1 LWPPTSADEGLY
13 LERHNRCKQLIANVS
28 AKKGIAVKFT
38 SFYPTKFS
46 SRLFIMTCV
55 AGLIPVMIFLVILK
69 LYGGQFRTEITD
81 TIQQGYK
88 EEWRHSE
95 LVLREQLESSI
106 RQKSADVALQLD
118 LVLQTV
124 PWMTLKELQ
133 KDTHFRD
140 IAVQPVGQT
149 GYTFLFGANSAILRF
164 HPNRK
169 YENRSLKRFARELP
183 AFWSVMRVSLGGKQ
197 QAAGYY
203 EWKET
208 TGDIRH
214 KYMVITRLNQPTSD
228 GAYLSVAATAYLDEF
243 TVPLKKAQG
252 LHAST
257 LEYLTL
263 TINRLME
270 SFRVV
275 GFLFMGL
282 GILAI
287 SLLAAGIGMYF
298 SRSIVQLREAT
309 RRINEGDFGV
319 RVKASMSGEV
329 GTLTEDFNRMVAQLS
344 ETTVSKQ
351 LLEKSEERLKET
363 NAELLREINVRR
375 RAEEAL
381 AGEKERLAVTLSSI
395 GEGVI
400 SADSEG
406 AIVLMNPAAERLTG
420 WSAPEAIG
428 KNISLVLTTIDE
440 TTRKRCADLV
450 ETVIKAGATIDSVD
464 QKILVTRSGAERIVA
479 DSAAPIY
486 ERDGTLLG
494 VVIAFRDMTEKRKL
508 EEELLKVK
516 KLESIGLLAG
526 GIAHDFNN
534 LLAVILGNI
543 SFGKMLLGGQERIVE
558 RLTEAEKACQRAKE
572 LTGQLLTFSK
582 GGEPVRRVMLL
593 PELIIETVSLS
604 LSGSNVKCSY
614 EMQENLTAVEIDETQ
629 IRQVI
634 HNLAVN
640 AHEAMPSGGNLRVR
654 AENVTVNSAFGLPL
668 KEGVYIRIS
677 VEDEGIGIPEEDL
690 QRLFDPYFTTKEMG
704 SQKGMGLGLTIC
716 YSIVKNHEGFMTVT
730 SKVGEGTTF
739 DVYLPAFQGMLLEA
753 GPAIE
758 NVILGKGKILYM
770 DDEDSV
776 RDIAG
781 EILTF
786 IGYSVQFARDG
797 EEAVALYKQ
806 AMETSEPFSAVIMDL
821 TIPGGMGG
829 KEAVKK
835 LTEIDPE
842 VKAIV
847 TSGYSN
853 DPIVHEYLNHGFAG
867 VILKPYN
874 VSELGRV
881 VGQIV
886 EPKSSSEQHT

>member
-1 LWPPTSADEGLY
+1 M
-13 LERHNRCKQLIANVS
+13 
-28 AKKGIAVKFT
+28 
-38 SFYPTKFS
+38 
-46 SRLFIMTCV
+46 MTCV
-55 AGLIPVMIFLVILK
+55 AGLIPVLIFLVILK
-69 LYGGQFRTEITD
+69 LYGGQFRSEITD

-88 EEWRHSE
+88 EEWKHSE

-124 PWMTLKELQ
+124 PWMTLKDLQ
-133 KDTHFRD
+133 QDIHFRE

-149 GYTFLFGANSAILRF
+149 GYTFLFGANSGTVWF

-169 YENRSLKRFARELP
+169 LESRSLRKLAQDLP
-183 AFWSVMRVSLGGKQ
+183 AFWSVMRASLSGRR

-203 EWKET
+203 EWRET
-208 TGDIRH
+208 SGDIRQ
-214 KYMVITRLNQPTSD
+214 KYMVITRLRQPTSD
-228 GAYLSVAATAYLDEF
+228 GLYLSVGATAYLDEF

-252 LHAST
+252 LHIST

-287 SLLAAGIGMYF
+287 SLLAAGMGMYF

-309 RRINEGDFGV
+309 RRVNEGDFGV
-319 RVKASMSGEV
+319 RVNSSMSGEV

-363 NAELLREINVRR
+363 NAELLREVNVRR

-420 WSAPEAIG
+420 WRAADAIG
-428 KNISLVLTTIDE
+428 KNISLVFTTIE
-440 TTRKRCADLV
+440 EATRKRCIDPVRA
-450 ETVIKAGATIDSVD
+450 VIGARRTIDSVD
-464 QKILVTRSGAERIVA
+464 QKILVTRDGVERIVA
-479 DSAAPIY
+479 DSAAPIF
-486 ERDGTLLG
+486 ERDGALLG

-508 EEELLKVK
+508 EQELLKVK
-516 KLESIGLLAG
+516 KLESIGVLAG

-543 SFGKMLLGGQERIVE
+543 SFGKMLIGDQERIVE

-582 GGEPVRRVMLL
+582 GGRPVRRVMLL

-604 LSGSNVKCSY
+604 LTGSNVNCNY
-614 EMQENLTAVEIDETQ
+614 EIPENLNAVEIDEAQ
-629 IRQVI
+629 IRQVL
-634 HNLAVN
+634 HNLVIN
-640 AHEAMPSGGNLRVR
+640 ALEAMPSGGGLRVR
-654 AENVTVNSAFGLPL
+654 AENIAVNSAFGLPL
-668 KEGVYIRIS
+668 KEGTYIRIS
-677 VEDEGIGIPEEDL
+677 IEDQGVGIPEEDL

-730 SKVGEGTTF
+730 SKVNQGTTF
-739 DVYLPAFQGMLLEA
+739 DVYLPAFQGMLLQAE
-753 GPAIE
+753 PAVE

-781 EILTF
+781 EILNF
-786 IGYSVQFARDG
+786 IGYTVQFARDG
-797 EEAVALYKQ
+797 EEAVALYRQ

-821 TIPGGMGG
+821 TVPGGMGG
-829 KEAVKK
+829 KEAVKR
-835 LTEIDPE
+835 LAEIDPR
-842 VKAIV
+842 VKAIA

-853 DPIVHEYLNHGFAG
+853 DPIIHEYLNHGFAG
-867 VILKPYN
+867 VIVKPYN
-874 VSELGRV
+874 VSELGKV

-886 EPKSSSEQHT
+886 KNEESGQKHA

>member
-1 LWPPTSADEGLY
+1 V
-13 LERHNRCKQLIANVS
+13 I
-28 AKKGIAVKFT
+28 
-38 SFYPTKFS
+38 SFYPKKFS

-55 AGLIPVMIFLVILK
+55 AGLIPVVIFLVILK
-69 LYGGQFRTEITD
+69 LYGGQFRSEITD
-81 TIQQGYK
+81 TIQQGYR

-95 LVLREQLESSI
+95 LVLREQLESTI

-124 PWMTLKELQ
+124 PWMSLEDLQ
-133 KDTHFRD
+133 KDPHFRD
-140 IAVQPVGQT
+140 IAIQKVGQT
-149 GYTFLFGANSAILRF
+149 GYTSLFTADTGIVRF
-164 HPNRK
+164 HPNSSL
-169 YENRSLKRFARELP
+169 ENRSLRRFAKDLP
-183 AFWSVMRVSLGGKQ
+183 AFWSVIRASLSGKQ
-197 QAAGYY
+197 QASGYY
-203 EWKET
+203 DWRERDGEL
-208 TGDIRH
+208 RH
-214 KYMVITRLNQPTSD
+214 KYMVVTRLRQPTSD
-228 GAYLSVAATAYLDEF
+228 GVLLNIAATAYLDEF
-243 TVPLKKAQG
+243 TVPLQKAQG
-252 LHAST
+252 LHAGT

-263 TINRLME
+263 TITRLME
-270 SFRVV
+270 SFRMV

-287 SLLAAGIGMYF
+287 SLLAAGVGMYF

-309 RRINEGDFGV
+309 RRVNEGDFGV
-319 RVKASMSGEV
+319 RVKASMTGEV

-344 ETTVSKQ
+344 ATTVSKQ
-351 LLEKSEERLKET
+351 LLEKSEERLRET
-363 NAELLREINVRR
+363 NKEMLREINVRK

-400 SADSEG
+400 STDSDG

-420 WSAPEAIG
+420 WRASEAMG
-428 KNISLVLTTIDE
+428 QNISQVFTTIE
-440 TTRKRCADLV
+440 EATRKRCDDPV
-450 ETVIKAGATIDSVD
+450 ETVIKAGSTVDSVD
-464 QKILVTRSGAERIVA
+464 QKILVNRAGAERIVA

-486 ERDGTLLG
+486 EKDGTLLG
-494 VVIAFRDMTEKRKL
+494 VVIAFRDMTENRKL

-543 SFGKMLLGGQERIVE
+543 SFGKMLLGNQGRIVE
-558 RLTEAEKACQRAKE
+558 RLAEAEKACQRAKE

-604 LSGSNVKCSY
+604 LSGSNVRPLY
-614 EMQENLTAVEIDETQ
+614 EIGDTLSPAEIDEAQ
-629 IRQVI
+629 IRQVV
-634 HNLAVN
+634 HNLVIN
-640 AHEAMPSGGNLRVR
+640 AQEAMPSGGTVKVR
-654 AENVTVNSAFGLPL
+654 AENLNITSASGLPL
-668 KEGVYIRIS
+668 KDGAYVRIS
-677 VEDEGIGIPEEDL
+677 VEDEGVGIPEEHL

-704 SQKGMGLGLTIC
+704 SQKGIGLGLTIC

-730 SKVGEGTTF
+730 SKVDQGTTF
-739 DVYLPAFQGMLLEA
+739 DVYLPAFQGMPLEP
-753 GPAIE
+753 GPAPE
-758 NVILGKGKILYM
+758 GVAPGKGKILYM

-781 EILTF
+781 EILSF
-786 IGYSVQFARDG
+786 IGYTVQFARDG
-797 EEAVALYKQ
+797 EEAVTLYRQALE
-806 AMETSEPFSAVIMDL
+806 ASDPFSAVIMDL
-821 TIPGGMGG
+821 TVPGGMGG
-829 KEAVKK
+829 KEAVKR
-835 LTEIDPE
+835 LAEIDPQ

-853 DPIVHEYLNHGFAG
+853 DPIIHEYSHHGFAG

-874 VSELGRV
+874 VSELGKV

-886 EPKSSSEQHT
+886 ENNAAGEKHP

>member
-1 LWPPTSADEGLY
+1 MQKIHRENSSKETE
-13 LERHNRCKQLIANVS
+13 
-28 AKKGIAVKFT
+28 GIAVNVT
-38 SFYPTKFS
+38 SLYPKKFS

-55 AGLIPVMIFLVILK
+55 AGMIPVVIFLVILR
-69 LYGGQFRTEITD
+69 LYGGQFKTEIAD

-95 LVLREQLESSI
+95 LVFREQLESSI

-118 LVLQTV
+118 LVLKTV
-124 PWMTLKELQ
+124 PWMTLKDLQ
-133 KDTHFRD
+133 KDTNFRN
-140 IAVQPVGQT
+140 IAVQPVGRT
-149 GYTFLFGANSAILRF
+149 GYTFLFEANSGVLRF
-164 HPNRK
+164 HPNRNLQ
-169 YENRSLKRFARELP
+169 NRSLKRLAHDLP
-183 AFWSVMRVSLGGKQ
+183 AFWSIVRSSLAGRP
-197 QAAGYY
+197 AAGYY
-203 EWKET
+203 EWKEK
-208 TGDIRH
+208 TGEIRH
-214 KYMVITRLNQPTSD
+214 KYMTITRIRQPTSD
-228 GAYLSVAATAYLDEF
+228 GIYLGVAATAYVDEF
-243 TVPLKKAQG
+243 TAPIQKAQG
-252 LHAST
+252 LHATT

-263 TINRLME
+263 TTNRLME
-270 SFRVV
+270 SFRMM
-275 GFLFMGL
+275 GFLLMGL

-298 SRSIVQLREAT
+298 SRSIVQLRDAT
-309 RRINEGDFGV
+309 RRVNEGDFGV

-363 NAELLREINVRR
+363 NSELLREIGVRR

-381 AGEKERLAVTLSSI
+381 EGEKERLAVTLSSI

-400 SADSEG
+400 SADSDG
-406 AIVLMNPAAERLTG
+406 TIVLMNPAAERLTG
-420 WSAPEAIG
+420 WKSRDAIG
-428 KNISLVLTTIDE
+428 ENISLVFTTVDE
-440 TTRKRCADLV
+440 ETRQKCPDPVRVVMEAR
-450 ETVIKAGATIDSVD
+450 TTIDSVD
-464 QKILVTRSGAERIVA
+464 HKILIAKSGTERVIA

-486 ERDGTLLG
+486 ERDGALLG
-494 VVIAFRDMTEKRKL
+494 VVIAFKDMTEKRKL

-516 KLESIGLLAG
+516 KLESTGLLAG

-543 SFGKMLLGGQERIVE
+543 SFGKMLLGGQNRVTE
-558 RLTEAEKACQRAKE
+558 RLTEAEKACLRAKE

-614 EMQENLTAVEIDETQ
+614 DIPDDLGLAEIDETQ

-634 HNLAVN
+634 HNLVVN
-640 AHEAMPSGGNLRVR
+640 AKEAMPSGGKLRVAAGNR
-654 AENVTVNSAFGLPL
+654 EINASSGLPW
-668 KEGVYIRIS
+668 KAGTYVRIS
-677 VEDEGIGIPEEDL
+677 FEDEGPGISEDNL
-690 QRLFDPYFTTKEMG
+690 EKLFDPYFTTKEMG

-716 YSIVKNHEGFMTVT
+716 YSIIKKHDGFITAT

-739 DVYLPAFQGMLLEA
+739 DVYLPVFQGMPVEA
-753 GPAIE
+753 GSEAAGDGL
-758 NVILGKGKILYM
+758 LGKGKILYM
-770 DDEDSV
+770 DDEASV

-781 EILTF
+781 EILSF
-786 IGYSVQFARDG
+786 MGYYVQFASDG
-797 EEAVALYKQ
+797 QEAVTLYQQ
-806 AMETSEPFSAVIMDL
+806 AMTTGEPFSAVIMDL
-821 TIPGGMGG
+821 TVPGGMGG
-829 KEAVKK
+829 KEAVER
-835 LTEIDPE
+835 LVEMDPQ

-853 DPIVHEYLNHGFAG
+853 DPIIHEYASHGFAG

-874 VSELGRV
+874 VAELAKIIGQV
-881 VGQIV
+881 VNPG
-886 EPKSSSEQHT
+886 

>member
-1 LWPPTSADEGLY
+1 
-13 LERHNRCKQLIANVS
+13 
-28 AKKGIAVKFT
+28 
-38 SFYPTKFS
+38 
-46 SRLFIMTCV
+46 MTCV

-69 LYGGQFRTEITD
+69 LYGGQFRVQITD
-81 TIQQGYK
+81 TIKQGYK

-106 RQKSADVALQLD
+106 RQKSSDVALQLD

-124 PWMTLKELQ
+124 PWMTLHDLYR
-133 KDTHFRD
+133 DPHFRT

-149 GYTFLFGANSAILRF
+149 GYTFLFTANGGVARF

-169 YENRSLKRFARELP
+169 VENRSLRRFAKDLP
-183 AFWSVMRVSLGGKQ
+183 AFWSVVRASLSGRQ
-197 QAAGYY
+197 QTAGYY
-203 EWKET
+203 EWRET
-208 TGDIRH
+208 SGDLRH
-214 KYMVITRLNQPTSD
+214 KYMVITRLRQPTSD
-228 GAYLSVAATAYLDEF
+228 GVYLSVAATAYLDEF
-243 TVPLKKAQG
+243 TVPLQKAQG

-287 SLLAAGIGMYF
+287 SLLAGAVGTYF

-309 RRINEGDFGV
+309 RRVNEGDFSV
-319 RVKASMSGEV
+319 RVEPSMSGEV
-329 GTLTEDFNRMVAQLS
+329 GTLTEDFNQMVAQLS
-344 ETTVSKQ
+344 ATTVSKQ
-351 LLEKSEERLKET
+351 VLEKSEENLKEA
-363 NAELLREINVRR
+363 NQELLREVNVRR

-406 AIVLMNPAAERLTG
+406 IIVLMNPAAERLTG
-420 WSAPEAIG
+420 WRAPEAVG
-428 KNISLVLTTIDE
+428 QNISKVFTTIE
-440 TTRKRCADLV
+440 EATRKRCTDPV
-450 ETVIKAGATIDSVD
+450 ETIIKAGSTVDSVD
-464 QKILVTRSGAERIVA
+464 QKILVTRQGGERIVA
-479 DSAAPIY
+479 DSTAPIY
-486 ERDGTLLG
+486 ENDGTLLG
-494 VVIAFRDMTEKRKL
+494 VVIAFRDMTENRKL

-543 SFGKMLLGGQERIVE
+543 SFGKMLLGNQERIVE

-593 PELIIETVSLS
+593 PELITETVSLS
-604 LSGSNVKCSY
+604 LNGAKVRPFY
-614 EMQENLTAVEIDETQ
+614 EIADNLSPVEIDEAQ

-634 HNLAVN
+634 HNLVTN
-640 AHEAMPSGGNLRVR
+640 AQEAMCSGGELKIR
-654 AENVTVNSAFGLPL
+654 AANINAGSAIGLPL
-668 KEGVYIRIS
+668 KDGPYVRIT
-677 VEDEGIGIPEEDL
+677 VEDEGRGIPEEDL
-690 QRLFDPYFTTKEMG
+690 QKLFDPYFTTKEMG

-716 YSIVKNHEGFMTVT
+716 YSIIKNHKGFMTVA
-730 SKVGEGTTF
+730 SKVGQGTIF
-739 DVYLPAFQGMLLEA
+739 DVYLPAFQGMLLEK
-753 GPAIE
+753 GPAGE
-758 NVILGKGKILYM
+758 GVVLGKGKILYM

-781 EILTF
+781 EILSF
-786 IGYSVQFARDG
+786 IGYTVQFARDG
-797 EEAVALYKQ
+797 EEAVALYRR
-806 AMETSEPFSAVIMDL
+806 ALEASEPFSAVIMDL
-821 TIPGGMGG
+821 TVPGGMGG

-835 LTEIDPE
+835 IAEIDPQ

-853 DPIVHEYLNHGFAG
+853 DPIIHEYSDHGFVGA
-867 VILKPYN
+867 ILKPYN
-874 VSELGRV
+874 VTELGRV
-881 VGQIV
+881 VAQIV
-886 EPKSSSEQHT
+886 ESKPGAEKNT

>member
-1 LWPPTSADEGLY
+1 
-13 LERHNRCKQLIANVS
+13 
-28 AKKGIAVKFT
+28 
-38 SFYPTKFS
+38 
-46 SRLFIMTCV
+46 MTCV
-55 AGLIPVMIFLVILK
+55 AGLIPVLIFLVILK
-69 LYGGQFRTEITD
+69 LYGGQFRSEITD
-81 TIQQGYK
+81 TIRQGYK

-106 RQKSADVALQLD
+106 RQRSSDVALQLD

-124 PWMTLKELQ
+124 PWMTLKDLQ
-133 KDTHFRD
+133 NDAHFRD

-149 GYTFLFGANSAILRF
+149 GYTFLFGANTGIVRF
-164 HPNRK
+164 HPNRRLQNK
-169 YENRSLKRFARELP
+169 SIKKSARDLP
-183 AFWSVMRVSLGGKQ
+183 ALWSVMRASLSGRRQ
-197 QAAGYY
+197 VEGYY
-203 EWKET
+203 EWRET
-208 TGDIRH
+208 SGDIRQ
-214 KYMVITRLNQPTSD
+214 KYMVITRLRQPTSD

-257 LEYLTL
+257 LDYLTL

-287 SLLAAGIGMYF
+287 SLLAAGVGMYF

-309 RRINEGDFGV
+309 RRINEGDFRV

-351 LLEKSEERLKET
+351 LLEKSEEKLKET
-363 NAELLREINVRR
+363 NAELLREVNVRR

-381 AGEKERLAVTLSSI
+381 AAEKERLAVTLSSI

-406 AIVLMNPAAERLTG
+406 AVILMNPAAERLTG
-420 WSAPEAIG
+420 WAASEAMG
-428 KNISLVLTTIDE
+428 KNISLIFKTFQE
-440 TTRKRCADLV
+440 ATRERCPDPVQA
-450 ETVIKAGATIDSVD
+450 VIKARATIDSMD
-464 QKILVTRSGAERIVA
+464 QKILISRNGTQRIVA

-486 ERDGTLLG
+486 ETDGSLLG
-494 VVIAFRDMTEKRKL
+494 VVIAFLDMTEKRKL
-508 EEELLKVK
+508 EGELLKVK
-516 KLESIGLLAG
+516 KLESLGLLAG

-543 SFGKMLLGGQERIVE
+543 SFGKMLLGNEERIVE

-572 LTGQLLTFSK
+572 LTEQLLTFSK

-604 LSGSNVKCSY
+604 LSGSNVECSY
-614 EMQENLTAVEIDETQ
+614 EMPENISPVEIDETQ

-634 HNLAVN
+634 HNLTAN
-640 AHEAMPSGGNLRVR
+640 AQEAMPSGGKLKVK
-654 AENVTVNSAFGLPL
+654 AENVAINSSLGLPL
-668 KEGVYIRIS
+668 KEGAYVRIS
-677 VEDEGIGIPEEDL
+677 IEDEGVGIPEEDI
-690 QRLFDPYFTTKEMG
+690 QKLFDPYFTTKEMG

-716 YSIVKNHEGFMTVT
+716 YSIVKNHGGLMSVT
-730 SKVGEGTTF
+730 SKVGRGTTL
-739 DVYLPAFQGMLLEA
+739 DVYLPAFQGMVLKA
-753 GPAIE
+753 GPVTE

-781 EILTF
+781 EILSF
-786 IGYSVQFARDG
+786 IGYSVRFARDG
-797 EEAVALYKQ
+797 EEAVLLYKQ

-821 TIPGGMGG
+821 TVPGGMGG

-835 LTEIDPE
+835 LTEIDPQ

-853 DPIVHEYLNHGFAG
+853 DPIIHEYSNHGFAD

-881 VGQIV
+881 VGKVV
-886 EPKSSSEQHT
+886 ESGPGNEKRS